1 MVDRADGA
9 VRVLDTRTGDIRP
22 TVVLFSGTAPIAAV
36 VDERA
41 NHTFVAGYIS
51 GSGGTVSVID
61 TAGAWFL
68 RIMSL
73 GRIHGARRLT
83 RQERVPSLSA
93 PPAMRSS
100 SSTRATAASRAH
112 SRSEVLMARLL
123 STPGLDISS

>member
-1 MVDRADGA
+1 VVDRADGA
-9 VRVLDTRTGDIRP
+9 MRVLDTRTGDIRP
-22 TVVLFSGTAPIAAV
+22 TVVLFSGTAPIAAAA
-36 VDERA
+36 ERA

-73 GRIHGARRLT
+73 GRIHGTRRLT

-100 SSTRATAASRAH
+100 SSTRATAD